1 MSIAYN
7 KIILIGRLT
16 RDPEVRSTVSGSNVA
31 NFSLAVDRQSK
42 NNNDVDFINI
52 VAFGR
57 QADFASNYLGKGKL
71 ILVEGQLRINKWTD
85 RNDVKRESAEVWA
98 NRMTFMETKKA
109 QMENQSYNNMDIQV
123 EEGYSNNNNKKKN
136 AIQDIDDESFS
147 EEMPGFDEDPFGDI
161 ESDLSS
167 DDNPIG

>member
-16 RDPEVRSTVSGSNVA
+16 RDPEIRSTVSGSNVA

-57 QADFASNYLGKGKL
+57 QADFASNYLSKGKL

-109 QMENQSYNNMDIQV
+109 QMENQSYNNMDIKV
-123 EEGYSNNNNKKKN
+123 EEGYSNNNKKN
-136 AIQDIDDESFS
+136 AIQDIDDDSFS
-147 EEMPGFDEDPFGDI
+147 DEMPGFDEDPFEDI

-167 DDNPIG
+167 DENPLG

>member
-16 RDPEVRSTVSGSNVA
+16 RDPEVRSTVSGSSVA

-52 VAFGR
+52 VAFNKT
-57 QADFASNYLGKGKL
+57 ADFASNYLEKGKL

-85 RNDVKRESAEVWA
+85 RNDVKRETAEVWA
-98 NRMTFMETKKA
+98 NRMAFMETKKSQLKQPA
-109 QMENQSYNNMDIQV
+109 EQNYQEDNNGI
-123 EEGYSNNNNKKKN
+123 G
-136 AIQDIDDESFS
+136 
-147 EEMPGFDEDPFGDI
+147 GFDEDPFGDI
-161 ESDLSS
+161 ENDLTSDSNS
-167 DDNPIG
+167 ITRGE

>member
-1 MSIAYN
+1 MTIMSIAYN

-16 RDPEVRSTVSGSNVA
+16 RDPEIRSTVSGSSVA

-57 QADFASNYLGKGKL
+57 QADFASNYLSKGKL

-85 RNDVKRESAEVWA
+85 RNDVKRETAEVWA
-98 NRMTFMETKKA
+98 NRMAFMETKKA
-109 QMENQSYNNMDIQV
+109 QNQNIQQPTQNNQYND
-123 EEGYSNNNNKKKN
+123 
-136 AIQDIDDESFS
+136 
-147 EEMPGFDEDPFGDI
+147 EMPGFDEDPFEDI
-161 ESDLSS
+161 ENDL
-167 DDNPIG
+167 DTNTLTR

>member
-1 MSIAYN
+1 
-7 KIILIGRLT
+7 LT

-98 NRMTFMETKKA
+98 NRMTFMETRKRMLFK
-109 QMENQSYNNMDIQV
+109 I
-123 EEGYSNNNNKKKN
+123 
-136 AIQDIDDESFS
+136 
-147 EEMPGFDEDPFGDI
+147 
-161 ESDLSS
+161 
-167 DDNPIG
+167 

>member
-7 KIILIGRLT
+7 KIILVGRLT

-57 QADFASNYLGKGKL
+57 QADFASNYLSKGKL

-85 RNDVKRESAEVWA
+85 RNDVKRETAEVWA
-98 NRMTFMETKKA
+98 NRMTFMETKKSQEKQTA
-109 QMENQSYNNMDIQV
+109 QQNN
-123 EEGYSNNNNKKKN
+123 
-136 AIQDIDDESFS
+136 DDE
-147 EEMPGFDEDPFGDI
+147 MQGFDEDPFEDI
-161 ESDLSS
+161 ESNLTS
-167 DDNPIG
+167 DNINITGGEWFESIR

>member
-16 RDPEVRSTVSGSNVA
+16 RDPEIRSTVSGSSVA

-57 QADFASNYLGKGKL
+57 QADFASNYLSKGKL

-85 RNDVKRESAEVWA
+85 RNDVKRETAEVWA
-98 NRMTFMETKKA
+98 NRMAFMETKKA
-109 QMENQSYNNMDIQV
+109 QNQNTQQPTHNQ
-123 EEGYSNNNNKKKN
+123 EEYT
-136 AIQDIDDESFS
+136 D
-147 EEMPGFDEDPFGDI
+147 EMPGFDEDPFEDI
-161 ESDLSS
+161 ESNLTS
-167 DDNPIG
+167 DNINITGGE

>member
-16 RDPEVRSTVSGSNVA
+16 RDPEIRSTVSGSSVA

-57 QADFASNYLGKGKL
+57 QADFASNYLSKGKL

-85 RNDVKRESAEVWA
+85 RNDVKRETAEVWA
-98 NRMTFMETKKA
+98 NRMAFMETKKA
-109 QMENQSYNNMDIQV
+109 QNQNIQQPTQNNQYND
-123 EEGYSNNNNKKKN
+123 
-136 AIQDIDDESFS
+136 
-147 EEMPGFDEDPFGDI
+147 EMPGFDEDPFEDI
-161 ESDLSS
+161 ENDL
-167 DDNPIG
+167 DTNTLTR

>member
-16 RDPEVRSTVSGSNVA
+16 RDPEVRSTVSGSSVA

-52 VAFGR
+52 VAFNKT
-57 QADFASNYLGKGKL
+57 ADFASNYLEKGKL

-85 RNDVKRESAEVWA
+85 RNDVKRETAEVWA
-98 NRMTFMETKKA
+98 NRMAFMETKKS
-109 QMENQSYNNMDIQV
+109 QQNKPQQENKHEVNQEESY
-123 EEGYSNNNNKKKN
+123 
-136 AIQDIDDESFS
+136 DD
-147 EEMPGFDEDPFGDI
+147 MGGFDEDPFGDI
-161 ESDLSS
+161 ESDLTS
-167 DDNPIG
+167 DSNSITRGE

>member
-16 RDPEVRSTVSGSNVA
+16 RDPEIRSTVSGSNVA

-57 QADFASNYLGKGKL
+57 QADFASNYLEKGKL

-85 RNDVKRESAEVWA
+85 RNDVKRETAEVWA
-98 NRMTFMETKKA
+98 NRMAFMETKKA
-109 QMENQSYNNMDIQV
+109 QNQNIQQPTQNNQYND
-123 EEGYSNNNNKKKN
+123 
-136 AIQDIDDESFS
+136 
-147 EEMPGFDEDPFGDI
+147 EMPGFDEDPFEDI
-161 ESDLSS
+161 ENDL
-167 DDNPIG
+167 DTNTLTR